1 MTESN
6 TRSGGMPA
14 GVTES
19 LERMRLAWNAGDAD
33 AYAAEFA
40 EDATYVI
47 FTGALTVGSASIRDD
62 HIPLFTTWQK
72 GSRLSIRVLD
82 VNRLHD
88 DAVVV
93 VTEGGIGKGKTV
105 RHNKMQT
112 YVFVRQPDRWVCSAF
127 QNTRRNRLL
136 NAINSREQK
145 RLAKK
150 ASVRP

>member
-1 MTESN
+1 MTEDNLKNSDL
-6 TRSGGMPA
+6 PA
-14 GVTES
+14 GVAES
-19 LERMRLAWNAGDAD
+19 LERMRQAWNAGNAD

-47 FTGALTVGSASIRDD
+47 FTGALTVGRAAIRDD
-62 HIPLFTTWQK
+62 HVPLFTTWQK
-72 GSRLSIRVLD
+72 GSRLSMRVLD
-82 VNRLHD
+82 VNRLRD

-93 VTEGGIGKGKTV
+93 VTDGGIGKGTTV

-112 YVFVRQPDRWVCSAF
+112 YVFVRQPDRWVCAAF

-150 ASVRP
+150 AAVRP